1 MRIAVGLALLLSV
14 GGAAGQTPPPPATT
28 PAETAKQLREVANL
42 LELAAKARE
51 KGSRVDAEFMFSKAE
66 LILGPAALAD
76 LAPLFREGAPPRVT
90 TPTVKVDP
98 NAARQPQVVGASD
111 EEEPPRKPEKGSL
124 AGVVALE
131 GAKGFSIVTLEP
143 TAKGWK
149 KRAPKQR
156 VVEQRDREFVPR
168 VLAVPLGSTVS
179 FPNYD
184 AVYHNVFSTSQAQRF
199 DLGIYPKGEARE
211 VVMDKEGVIRLGCNL
226 HANMSSIIVVVGAP
240 HYAVT
245 DEAGRFRFASLK
257 PGRYTLRVYS
267 ERTRAPHEQPV
278 TIAAGANQVTVGLKA
293 DLAETQQPDKFGTPR
308 GVKK

>member
-1 MRIAVGLALLLSV
+1 MRIVVGLTLVLAV
-14 GGAAGQTPPPPATT
+14 GGAAAQTPPPPATT
-28 PAETAKQLREVANL
+28 PADKAKQLREVAGL
-42 LELAAKARE
+42 LELAAKAKE
-51 KGSRVDAEFMFSKAE
+51 KGNRVDAEFMFSKAE

-76 LAPLFREGAPPRVT
+76 LAPFFREGAPPRVT

-98 NAARQPQVVGASD
+98 NAPKQPLVVGASD
-111 EEEPPRKPEKGSL
+111 EEEPPKKAEKGSL

-143 TAKGWK
+143 AAKGWK

-179 FPNYD
+179 FPNFD

-211 VVMDKEGVIRLGCNL
+211 IVMDKEGVVRLGCNL
-226 HANMSSIIVVVGAP
+226 HANMSSIIVVVAAP

-245 DEAGRFRFASLK
+245 DEAGKFRFASLK
-257 PGRYTLRVYS
+257 PGKYTLRVYS
-267 ERTRAPHEQPV
+267 ERAKAPHEQPV
-278 TIAAGANQVTVGLKA
+278 TIAAGPNQVTVGIKA
-293 DLAETQQPDKFGTPR
+293 DLADTQQPDKFGTPR
-308 GVKK
+308 GKK